1 MHVFQNLHGLCS
13 RDFEGLAHA
22 CIMPSNEVY
31 ELNFFAHCNE
41 DEVIRKDIEHNF
53 FNLEQPIYSFDIK
66 PFSFTNIDSYKKVI
80 DMFAVHLDMHPCC
93 VHISNFS
100 IQHLDQPQYEKID
113 KVMHIVNDILGKVIK
128 SPQSHI
134 VEFHLKCY
142 DYDDVYD
149 SKYYHQQNGY
159 MLNTFNM
166 LKRHSN
172 IRQVIIT
179 ESSYNKKVTRDRERI
194 IAQYTPAINQGNK

>member
-1 MHVFQNLHGLCS
+1 MHVFDTHGLCS
-13 RDFEGLAHA
+13 GDFLDLSHV
-22 CIMPSNEVY
+22 CIMPTNETY
-31 ELNFFAHCNE
+31 ELNFFAHCNK

-66 PFSFTNIDSYKKVI
+66 PFSLTSINDYKKVI
-80 DMFAVHLDMHPCC
+80 DMLRVHLDMHPCC
-93 VHISNFS
+93 IHISNFGFH
-100 IQHLDQPQYEKID
+100 HLDDPQYEKID
-113 KVMHIVNDILGKVIK
+113 SVRGIVDLILREIIK
-128 SPQSHI
+128 SNQNHV

-159 MLNTFNM
+159 VMQTFRMLQ
-166 LKRHSN
+166 KHSN

-179 ESSYNKKVTRDRERI
+179 ESSYDEEVTTERERS
-194 IAQYTPAINQGNK
+194 IAEHKPAMN